1 MLPLQVSESSRKR
14 SGKATRSWE
23 DHHQQ
28 RNGASVMAPL
38 LVKAVCAR
46 SGDQNVKGQLLVMG
60 LLRTFLPNVFCE
72 RKAECQS
79 LRQTEIFKR
88 GSQRNTVKLLRP
100 TGKCHRYS
108 FCME

>member
-1 MLPLQVSESSRKR
+1 
-14 SGKATRSWE
+14 
-23 DHHQQ
+23 
-28 RNGASVMAPL
+28 MAPL

-100 TGKCHRYS
+100 TGNVIDIVFVWSRIVYSSWVLFSLHRRTLKAAS
-108 FCME
+108 ANLV

>member
-1 MLPLQVSESSRKR
+1 
-14 SGKATRSWE
+14 
-23 DHHQQ
+23 
-28 RNGASVMAPL
+28 MAPL

-79 LRQTEIFKR
+79 LRHRDLQKR
-88 GSQRNTVKLLRP
+88 VSAQHCEAATRP

-108 FCME
+108 EVIVCYCNIVVLLRME